1 MWEDFGEAPRNFPEL
16 ASRAARV
23 ATSARRRRTKML
35 SDKSRPIIP
44 GMLPVASG
52 LSEAD
57 KEASRSLVLGHPSL
71 LEQMDEN
78 LSARRSPRNITIEN
92 QVREFRHELQCRDCA
107 SSGRHHRS
115 GVRRTF
121 RG

>member
-1 MWEDFGEAPRNFPEL
+1 
-16 ASRAARV
+16 
-23 ATSARRRRTKML
+23 ML
-35 SDKSRPIIP
+35 SDKSRPIIQA
-44 GMLPVASG
+44 MLPVASG

-71 LEQMDEN
+71 LEQMDEIS
-78 LSARRSPRNITIEN
+78 LLEQMDEICRRAGRPENITIEN